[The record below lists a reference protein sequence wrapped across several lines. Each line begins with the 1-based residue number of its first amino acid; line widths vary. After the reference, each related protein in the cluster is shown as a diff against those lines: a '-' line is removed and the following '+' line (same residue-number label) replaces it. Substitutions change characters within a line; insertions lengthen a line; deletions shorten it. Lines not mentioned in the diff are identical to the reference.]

1 VGYMILPNINCI
13 QVFGTQGTYTN
24 FGFVVP
30 LPVDAGLFF
39 AAGQP
44 NDVSGWTITFR
55 VKYQASDLDSAAI
68 VLHTFTIEDG
78 TNGVIQD
85 GVTPEI
91 NSALPPQNYYWSMT
105 ASIGGGPAQE
115 LFSGAYTL
123 SPGP

>member
-1 VGYMILPNINCI
+1 MLVQNTNCI

-30 LPVDAGLFF
+30 QPVDAGLFI
-39 AAGQP
+39 APGKP

-55 VKYQASDLDSAAI
+55 LKRNPTDLDSAAI
-68 VLHTFTIEDG
+68 VLHTFTIQDG

-91 NSALPPQNYYWSMT
+91 NSALPPCNYYWSMT
-105 ASIGGGPAQE
+105 AIIGGGPPQE
-115 LFSGAYTL
+115 LFSGIYTL